1 MDLKLFRLKVSF
13 IAGAIADAVFGVMIL
28 IPSRMSETEFR
39 YPMALAASLMFGWTM
54 LLIWGYQRP
63 LERKGVLLLT
73 IFPVITG
80 LLAAETFRLVSAAI
94 PPSRFAWIAGTEVGL
109 IVLMGVSY
117 LRAGRK
123 GADGSRDSY
132 PY

>member
-1 MDLKLFRLKVSF
+1 MDLKLFWLKVRF

-54 LLIWGYQRP
+54 LLILGYQRP

-80 LLAAETFRLVSAAI
+80 LMVAETYRLVSEAI
-94 PPSRFAWIAGTEVGL
+94 PPTRFAWIVGIEVGL
-109 IVLMGVSY
+109 VVLMGVSY
-117 LRAGRK
+117 LRAGRQ
-123 GADGSRDSY
+123 GADGSRDSC
-132 PY
+132 PQ